1 MSELFLIAHS
11 VRGEAAFDVATKM
24 ECPECQGESVR
35 HYTPDCAECDSLGY
49 WWIIPTSG
57 HRAFPYWTEELIGI
71 LQLAFDEQYIIKG
84 QPGLVYD
91 GEAHIPEM
99 PHAWPDH
106 YRVGPTPTLNIMSL
120 FKAQREAKPHIPR
133 RL

>member
-1 MSELFLIAHS
+1 MTAQLFLIAHS

-24 ECPECQGESVR
+24 MCPHCPGYLENQGFGCF
-35 HYTPDCAECDSLGY
+35 DCEDLGY

-99 PHAWPDH
+99 PPGWPDH
-106 YRVGPTPTLNIMSL
+106 YRVGPAPALNIMSL
-120 FKAQREAKPHIPR
+120 FKAQREAKPHIQR

>member
-1 MSELFLIAHS
+1 MTSPLYLIAHS
-11 VRGEAAFDVATKM
+11 VRGEAAFDIAMQM
-24 ECPECQGESVR
+24 ECPHCNPQWSERVHGCF
-35 HYTPDCAECDSLGY
+35 DCDSLGY

-99 PHAWPDH
+99 PPGWPDH
-106 YRVGPTPTLNIMSL
+106 YRVGPAPKVDIMSL
-120 FKAQREAKPHIPR
+120 FKAQREAKPHIQR
-133 RL
+133 RI